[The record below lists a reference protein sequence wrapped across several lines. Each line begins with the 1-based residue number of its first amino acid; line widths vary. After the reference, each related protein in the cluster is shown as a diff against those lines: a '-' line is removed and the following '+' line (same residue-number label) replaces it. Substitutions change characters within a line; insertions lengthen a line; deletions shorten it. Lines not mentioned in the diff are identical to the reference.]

1 MRPLIWFALLFLSAL
16 AWAQTAGD
24 VAGSTDRREA
34 TEIRA
39 AADKL
44 IASGSPDD
52 VIKGAALLEKA
63 AELEQQ
69 ASNAERQAMEIE
81 KLKRDLDES
90 QRGHWRDALVSLIPL
105 ASTVILAGTLIFQI
119 SQARVERKEKREEQA
134 AEARQKEQQRFMDAL
149 KEIQT
154 SEKIS
159 TAAAIINTF
168 QEEPYRSQVLDM
180 AVKLLLMRESMEE
193 FQTLFMA
200 VMNPLTYDQLPQ
212 MQRLCKEVDKS
223 YFTIATPIWNDD
235 TSSTDVTKLNNADRK
250 SFELYSQEQ
259 LFLSNKLSG
268 LLRTTPPAGMTVDLS
283 QLNLRE
289 MDLSG
294 VDLGTANIAATNW
307 TYVNLDGCDM
317 SRVMEFDN
325 CLLRSTAWWHAA
337 RVSKPL
343 LNWLSKSCAYSA
355 KQQYNTKLPVGPE
368 EYAACV
374 AKLEAG
380 GSDVGGSRA
389 WGSNSPANGG

>member
-1 MRPLIWFALLFLSAL
+1 MRPLIWCALLFLAAL
-16 AWAQTAGD
+16 AWAQTAADQG
-24 VAGSTDRREA
+24 GSSVRHEA

-52 VIKGAALLEKA
+52 VAKGAALLEKA
-63 AELEQQ
+63 AALEQQ

-81 KLKRDLDES
+81 KLKRDLDDS

-119 SQARVERKEKREEQA
+119 SQARAERKEKREEQA

-193 FQTLFMA
+193 FQTLYMA

-223 YFTIATPIWNDD
+223 YFTIATPIWNED
-235 TSSTDVTKLNNADRK
+235 TSSTDETKLNHADRK
-250 SFELYSQEQ
+250 VFELYSQEQ
-259 LFLSNKLSG
+259 LFLSNRLAG
-268 LLRTTPPAGMTVDLS
+268 LLRTPPPAGMIVDLS

-294 VDLGTANIAATNW
+294 VDLGTANISATNW
-307 TYVNLDGCDM
+307 TYVKLDGCDM
-317 SRVMEFDN
+317 SRITEFDN
-325 CLLRSTAWWHAA
+325 CLMRSTAWWHAA
-337 RVSKPL
+337 RISKPL
-343 LNWLSKSCAYSA
+343 LDWLSKTCAYSA
-355 KQQYNTKLPVGPE
+355 KQQYNTRLPVGAE
-368 EYAACV
+368 EYTACV

-389 WGSNSPANGG
+389 WGSTSPANGG